1 MVDLKTLPIEISETN
16 EVRSLH
22 LETDSIQSSMLIHD
36 PIHLALKYTQVV
48 ALTLLFCRHPKN
60 ITILGLGA
68 GSLTKFFF
76 YLCPRTK
83 INTIE
88 INPRVID
95 IAHQM
100 FEVPFET
107 KRHHIIES
115 DAEIYLKQNKSKLQI
130 LISDIFD
137 GYGIPRTFTQKKY
150 FKLCSERLE
159 NNGLFIINLWGS
171 DKKTPNYI
179 QDLKLI
185 FSRVII
191 VESDNPGNVIIFCF
205 KHKFLFPSKRQM
217 DVRLSFLE
225 NKINFDLPFFYK
237 RMLKRN
243 KQLFESM
250 NCL

>member
-1 MVDLKTLPIEISETN
+1 MVDLKKLPIEISETN
-16 EVRSLH
+16 TVRSLH
-22 LETDSIQSSMLIHD
+22 LETDSTQSSMLIHD

-48 ALTLLFCRHPKN
+48 ALTLLFLRHPKN

-76 YLCPRTK
+76 YLCPTTK
-83 INTIE
+83 IITIE

-95 IAHQM
+95 VAYQM

-115 DAEIYLKQNKSKLQI
+115 DAEGYLKQNKSKLQI
-130 LISDIFD
+130 LVSDIFD

-171 DKKTPNYI
+171 DKNTPIYI
-179 QDLKLI
+179 QDLKHI
-185 FSRVII
+185 FRRVII

-205 KHKFLFPSKRQM
+205 KHSFNFPAKKQM
-217 DVRLSFLE
+217 DLRLSFLE
-225 NKINFDLPFFYK
+225 NKINFDLRFFYK

-243 KQLFESM
+243 KQLFESYH
-250 NCL
+250 CL

>member
-1 MVDLKTLPIEISETN
+1 MVDLKKLPIEISETN

-36 PIHLALKYTQVV
+36 PIHLTLKYTQVV

-76 YLCPRTK
+76 YLCPKTK

-115 DAEIYLKQNKSKLQI
+115 DAEIYIKQNKSKLQI

-137 GYGIPRTFTQKKY
+137 GYGIPRIFTQKKY

-179 QDLKLI
+179 QDL
-185 FSRVII
+185 
-191 VESDNPGNVIIFCF
+191 N
-205 KHKFLFPSKRQM
+205 
-217 DVRLSFLE
+217 SFLVE
-225 NKINFDLPFFYK
+225 L
-237 RMLKRN
+237 L
-243 KQLFESM
+243 L
-250 NCL
+250 